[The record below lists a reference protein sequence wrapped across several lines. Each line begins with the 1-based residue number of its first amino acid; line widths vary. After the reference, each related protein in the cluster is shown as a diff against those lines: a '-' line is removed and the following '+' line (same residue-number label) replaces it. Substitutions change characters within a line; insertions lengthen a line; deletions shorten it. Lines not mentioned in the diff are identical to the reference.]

1 MNGYGNTGM
10 SNLGVATSP
19 SFLNG
24 SSTNSPYGSKYP
36 GKGNLPY
43 PTPSTH
49 THTADLTLQ
58 YLCVMYSEVAFASVY
73 VDFGVMFC
81 FPHSCPHQ
89 WDFEASVMF
98 FLMHLMYFIILYTCD
113 SSQFRCSK
121 FFRCFKSLHAETNW
135 FLTSWWRFTKVE
147 CG

>member
-1 MNGYGNTGM
+1 M

-43 PTPSTH
+43 PTPQH
-49 THTADLTLQ
+49 TYSHSRCNATV
-58 YLCVMYSEVAFASVY
+58 LCVMYSEVAFASVY

-81 FPHSCPHQ
+81 FPHSSPHQ
-89 WDFEASVMF
+89 WIFEASVMF

-113 SSQFRCSK
+113 SSEFRVSK
-121 FFRCFKSLHAETNW
+121 FFRCFKSLHGETKW
-135 FLTSWWRFTKVE
+135 FLTGWWRFTKVD